1 MEPNYEVQTAH
12 QESDLFQD
20 HETYK
25 LASQGQRLLNFIIDN
40 LFMRFVL
47 SMATG
52 YVTGYLLAAIAPDF
66 LLDVAYEIEIGP
78 KTWKYWFLVIILGY
92 FNYLIY
98 YTFCEMVFKGYTLG
112 KLLTGTKAIRVD
124 GLQMTFKDVVIRSLS
139 RIVPFEVF
147 SGLGD
152 KPWHDSWSRT
162 MVVKTR

>member
-1 MEPNYEVQTAH
+1 MFLNEVIFSFPDYAGEQV
-12 QESDLFQD
+12 
-20 HETYK
+20 
-25 LASQGQRLLNFIIDN
+25 NFIIDN

-52 YVTGYLLAAIAPDF
+52 YVMGYLLVAIAPDF
-66 LLDVAYEIEIGP
+66 LLDVAYEIELGP
-78 KTWKYWFLVIILGY
+78 KTWKYWFLSIVLGY
-92 FNYLIY
+92 INYLIY
-98 YTFCEMVFKGYTLG
+98 YIFCEMVFKGYTLG

-124 GLQMTFKDVVIRSLS
+124 GLQMTFKDVILRSLS

-152 KPWHDSWSRT
+152 KLWHDSWSHT

>member
-1 MEPNYEVQTAH
+1 
-12 QESDLFQD
+12 
-20 HETYK
+20 
-25 LASQGQRLLNFIIDN
+25 
-40 LFMRFVL
+40 
-47 SMATG
+47 
-52 YVTGYLLAAIAPDF
+52 
-66 LLDVAYEIEIGP
+66 
-78 KTWKYWFLVIILGY
+78 
-92 FNYLIY
+92 
-98 YTFCEMVFKGYTLG
+98 MVFKGYTLG